1 MTRSSVSLAGAALAV
16 AGALWVA
23 AACSSSTDNNNCGS
37 GTPPSLVGTYAL
49 ESYTLGTSTITAPT
63 ATGTLRFYTS
73 LYGVTLNLPNGTGGM
88 TVVTDSGSYSVMGAS
103 CINESSVLGQPQFTG
118 TFTYTASDS
127 ALQVTGTAAGQV
139 AASIWKK
146 TS

>member
-23 AACSSSTDNNNCGS
+23 AACSSSTSNNCGS
-37 GTPPSLVGTYAL
+37 GTSPNLVGTYAL
-49 ESYTLGTSTITAPT
+49 ESYTLGSSTVTAPT
-63 ATGTLRFYTS
+63 ATGTLRFYTT
-73 LYGVTLNLPNGTGGM
+73 LYGVTLNLPNGSGGT
-88 TVVTDSGSYSVMGAS
+88 TVVTDSGSYTVMGSS
-103 CINESSVLGQPQFTG
+103 CINESSVLGQPQFSG

>member
-23 AACSSSTDNNNCGS
+23 AACSSSTSNNCGS
-37 GTPPSLVGTYAL
+37 GAPPSLVGTYAL

-73 LYGVTLNLPNGTGGM
+73 LYGVTLNLPNGTGGT
-88 TVVTDSGSYSVMGAS
+88 TVVTDSGSYTVMGSS
-103 CINESSVLGQPQFTG
+103 CINESSVLGQPQFSG

>member
-1 MTRSSVSLAGAALAV
+1 MRLSPVSYAGAGLVV
-16 AGALWVA
+16 AGTVWLV
-23 AACSSSTDNNNCGS
+23 AACSSSTSNNCGS

-49 ESYTLGTSTITAPT
+49 ASYTIGTTTVTAPT
-63 ATGTLRFYTS
+63 ATGSLRFYTT

-88 TVVTDSGSYSVMGAS
+88 TVVTDSGSYTVVGSQ

-118 TFTYTASDS
+118 TFTYTAADS
-127 ALQVTGTAAGQV
+127 TLQVTGTAAGQV